1 MNSILSFIEYITESE
16 NAEKKGVTDSIVNS
30 FCSAIKSTNAEE
42 SPRGSNKGPEVES
55 LLKGVK
61 ASPGEPWCAAFIYG
75 VLSKTQF
82 SSDIKN
88 KIPKTA
94 SVQDQWKNTKAEKIE
109 YKLGLN
115 LDLILPG
122 MIFCYLSNDRKG
134 NWPGPG
140 HTGIIL
146 SVDKANKT
154 WTSVEGNTNP
164 IDGGR
169 EGYGTFI
176 LTRKIDDPSISKD
189 TKDHPAK
196 LLGFIDYFSTYR
208 KTPGFTESL
217 SSKLKTLY
225 DELKTKTDEEIK
237 YLEAEANKG
246 VLDDYKK
253 NYKNRNS

>member
-1 MNSILSFIEYITESE
+1 MISILSFIEYITESE
-16 NAEKKGVTDSIVNS
+16 KAEKKGETDSIVNS
-30 FCSAIKSTNAEE
+30 FYSAIKSADSEE
-42 SPRGSNKGPEVES
+42 NPRGSNKGTEVES

-61 ASPGEPWCAAFIYG
+61 ASPGDPWCAGFIHG

-88 KIPKTA
+88 KISNSAGVKSHWEKTGA
-94 SVQDQWKNTKAEKIE
+94 KKIE
-109 YKLGLN
+109 YKSGLN

-122 MIFCYLSNDRKG
+122 MVFCYLNKDKKTG
-134 NWPGPG
+134 GYPGKG

-146 SVDKANKT
+146 SVDKSNKT

-176 LTRKIDDPSISKD
+176 LTRKIDDPSVSTD
-189 TKDHPAK
+189 PKDHPAK

-208 KTPGFTESL
+208 ETTGFTQAL
-217 SSKLKTLY
+217 SSKLKTLSN
-225 DELKTKTDEEIK
+225 ELKAKTDKEIA
-237 YLEAEANKG
+237 YLKSNPN
-246 VLDDYKK
+246 VLKDYEK
-253 NYKNRNS
+253 NYNNRNS

>member
-1 MNSILSFIEYITESE
+1 MISILSFIEYITESE
-16 NAEKKGVTDSIVNS
+16 KAEKKGETDSIVNS
-30 FCSAIKSTNAEE
+30 FYSAIKSTNAEE

-75 VLSKTQF
+75 VLSKTLF
-82 SSDIKN
+82 SPEIKN
-88 KIPKTA
+88 KIAKTG
-94 SVQDQWKNTKAEKIE
+94 SVQDQWKTTKGKKVINEP
-109 YKLGLN
+109 N
-115 LDLILPG
+115 LDINSVLPG
-122 MIFCYLSNDRKG
+122 MIFCYLSKDKKTGRY
-134 NWPGPG
+134 PGPG

-176 LTRKIDDPSISKD
+176 LTRKIDDPSISTD
-189 TKDHPAK
+189 SKDHKAL

-225 DELKTKTDEEIK
+225 DELKIKTDKEIV
-237 YLEAEANKG
+237 YLKANKG
-246 VLDDYKK
+246 VLDDYKE

>member
-1 MNSILSFIEYITESE
+1 MISILSFIEYITESE
-16 NAEKKGVTDSIVNS
+16 KAEKKGETDSIVNS
-30 FCSAIKSTNAEE
+30 FYSAIKSADSEE
-42 SPRGSNKGPEVES
+42 NPRGSNKGTEVES

-61 ASPGEPWCAAFIYG
+61 ASPGDPWCVGFIHG

-88 KIPKTA
+88 KISNSAGVKSHWEKTGA
-94 SVQDQWKNTKAEKIE
+94 KKIE
-109 YKLGLN
+109 YKSGLN

-122 MIFCYLSNDRKG
+122 MVFCYLSKDKKTG
-134 NWPGPG
+134 GYPGKG

-146 SVDKANKT
+146 SVDKSNKT

-176 LTRKIDDPSISKD
+176 LTRKINDPSISTD

-208 KTPGFTESL
+208 KTPGFTQALSL
-217 SSKLKTLY
+217 KLKTLSN
-225 DELKTKTDEEIK
+225 ELKTKTNKEIA
-237 YLEAEANKG
+237 YLKSNPN
-246 VLDDYKK
+246 VLKDYEK
-253 NYKNRNS
+253 NYNNRNS

>member
-1 MNSILSFIEYITESE
+1 MISILSFIEYITESE
-16 NAEKKGVTDSIVNS
+16 KVEKKGVTDSIVNS

-176 LTRKIDDPSISKD
+176 LTRKINDPSISTD
-189 TKDHPAK
+189 SKDHPAK

-217 SSKLKTLY
+217 SSKLKTLSN
-225 DELKTKTDEEIK
+225 ELKTKTNKEIA
-237 YLEAEANKG
+237 YLKANPN
-246 VLDDYKK
+246 VLKDYEK
-253 NYKNRNS
+253 NYNNRNS

>member
-1 MNSILSFIEYITESE
+1 MISILSFIEYITESE
-16 NAEKKGVTDSIVNS
+16 KVEKKGVTDSIVNS
-30 FCSAIKSTNAEE
+30 FCSAIKSADSEE
-42 SPRGSNKGPEVES
+42 KPRGSNKGTEVES

-61 ASPGEPWCAAFIYG
+61 ASPGDPWCAGFIHG

-82 SSDIKN
+82 TSDIKN
-88 KIPKTA
+88 KISNSAGVKSHWEKTGA
-94 SVQDQWKNTKAEKIE
+94 KKIE
-109 YKLGLN
+109 YKSSLN

-122 MIFCYLSNDRKG
+122 MVFCYLSRDKSKG
-134 NWPGPG
+134 TYPGKG

-176 LTRKIDDPSISKD
+176 LTRKINDPSISTD
-189 TKDHPAK
+189 SKDHPAK

-217 SSKLKTLY
+217 SSKLKTLSN
-225 DELKTKTDEEIK
+225 ELKTKTNKEIA
-237 YLEAEANKG
+237 YLKANPN
-246 VLDDYKK
+246 VLKDYEK
-253 NYKNRNS
+253 NYNNRNS

>member
-16 NAEKKGVTDSIVNS
+16 KAEKKGETDSIVNS

-75 VLSKTQF
+75 VLSKTLF
-82 SSDIKN
+82 SQEIKN
-88 KIPKTA
+88 KIPKTG
-94 SVQDQWKNTKAEKIE
+94 SVQNQWKKTKGKKVINEP
-109 YKLGLN
+109 N
-115 LDLILPG
+115 LDINSVLPG
-122 MIFCYLSNDRKG
+122 MVFCYLSRDKSKG
-134 NWPGPG
+134 TWPGPG

-176 LTRKIDDPSISKD
+176 LTRKINDPSISTD

-225 DELKTKTDEEIK
+225 DELKTKTSNEIT
-237 YLEAEANKG
+237 YLDDNKG
-246 VLDDYKK
+246 VLDDYER
-253 NYKNRNS
+253 NYNNRNS